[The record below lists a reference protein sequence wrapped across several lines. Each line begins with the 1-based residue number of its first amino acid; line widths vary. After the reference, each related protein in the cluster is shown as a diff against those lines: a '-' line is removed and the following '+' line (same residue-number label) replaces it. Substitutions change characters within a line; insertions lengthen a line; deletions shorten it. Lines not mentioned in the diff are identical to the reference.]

1 MGCHFLLQGIL
12 PISRS
17 NLILLHCGQ
26 ILYHLSYK
34 GIPIYI
40 DRYRYIYRLPT
51 YWTIF
56 KVYWFGCAESSL
68 PCGLFSGCGE
78 WGLFSSC
85 SVLASHWGGFC
96 CGAWPLSTGSIV
108 VGHRLSC
115 SMARGILPDQGS
127 NLCLLHWRALFFP
140 LSHQGSLLLN
150 IHYLS
155 SYLYYQY
162 GLIIP
167 V

>member
-1 MGCHFLLQGIL
+1 
-12 PISRS
+12 
-17 NLILLHCGQ
+17 
-26 ILYHLSYK
+26 
-34 GIPIYI
+34 
-40 DRYRYIYRLPT
+40 
-51 YWTIF
+51 
-56 KVYWFGCAESSL
+56 
-68 PCGLFSGCGE
+68 
-78 WGLFSSC
+78 
-85 SVLASHWGGFC
+85 
-96 CGAWPLSTGSIV
+96 
-108 VGHRLSC
+108 
-115 SMARGILPDQGS
+115 MARGILPDQGS